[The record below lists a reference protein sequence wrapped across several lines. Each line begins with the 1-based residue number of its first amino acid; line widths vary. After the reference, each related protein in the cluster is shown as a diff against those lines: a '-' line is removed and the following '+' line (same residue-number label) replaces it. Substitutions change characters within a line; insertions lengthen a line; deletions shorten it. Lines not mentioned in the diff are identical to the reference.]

1 MILRR
6 SFAAAAAAL
15 PLAFGVAVFASRP
28 RAFRVDL
35 DAAELDAQLF
45 DRNDA

>member
-1 MILRR
+1 MTLRR

-15 PLAFGVAVFASRP
+15 PFAFGMAVFAARP

-35 DAAELDAQLF
+35 SAAELDAQLF
-45 DRNDA
+45 DRNDD